1 MKLVAALAV
10 CAGASAVTVDN
21 LLAQIKDSIFKEKPN
36 GKGFVFAL
44 EPFFSIDC
52 NTQTTKKG
60 GVPTHIKQSCVGS
73 QGAGGDTNS
82 FTRKFIW
89 NKQKGVVKYEGHDEG
104 STGNWPFVDMYM
116 PPQFTDE
123 PYWIDEK
130 MMVQFGDPWKAKL
143 TWDRKEGFSKWGG
156 KNIGNKKAPLAMN
169 AQIWVKEG
177 GLVDGAYSVVVKN
190 NGGMK
195 VPKDFPASL
204 NPLDCQTMKWTHTYK
219 MSADQVC
226 AAGPQE
232 DGCAISIGVK
242 GKNGKKKLNHSISY
256 TTSGGKAFEVTM
268 KRPDGVCKVNA
279 LILPKSFDCFYT
291 KDNEPKKLVV
301 RLPHV
306 MGPQLGEIMKAG
318 QAAIAPFQNYW
329 FGAYMSGAV
338 MTPQGPVVTLK
349 RGMDKVA
356 HAAVWVDRRMAKLTN
371 EFDCSDLF
379 ASTLFESDLIAESYG
394 LGTTVQKFVQAECKR
409 GNKIAVA
416 WIQANAA
423 PEVKK
428 AREYVFALTDPAVG
442 GEEYNLW
449 ASKSGF

>member
-10 CAGASAVTVDN
+10 CAGASAVHVDD
-21 LLAQIKDSIFKEKPN
+21 LLAQIKDKIYTVKPN
-36 GKGFVFAL
+36 GKGFVVAL
-44 EPFFSIDC
+44 EPYFTINC
-52 NTQTTKKG
+52 NTANSRNKKVSTT
-60 GVPTHIKQSCVGS
+60 SCVGS
-73 QGAGGDTNS
+73 QGAGGDTNA
-82 FTRKFIW
+82 FTRKFLY
-89 NKQKGVVKYEGHDEG
+89 NEAKGVIKYQGHDEG

-116 PPQFTDE
+116 PEFADE
-123 PYWIDEK
+123 PYWIDEQVT
-130 MMVQFGDPWKAKL
+130 VQFGDPWKAKF

-169 AQIWVKEG
+169 ANIWVKEG
-177 GLVDGAYSVVVKN
+177 GLVDGAYAVTVKN
-190 NGGMK
+190 TGGMK
-195 VPKDFPASL
+195 VPKDFPESL
-204 NPLDCQTMKWTHTYK
+204 NPLDCKTKKWTHTYK

-226 AAGPQE
+226 AAGPQQ

-256 TTSGGKAFEVTM
+256 TTSGGTDFGVTM
-268 KRPDGVCKVNA
+268 KRPDGVCKIDA
-279 LILPKSFDCFYT
+279 LIRERTFECFYT
-291 KDNEPKKLVV
+291 KDSKAKKLVV
-301 RLPHV
+301 RLPNV

-329 FGAYMSGAV
+329 FGAYMSGDRE
-338 MTPQGPVVTLK
+338 GEVVILES
-349 RGMDKVA
+349 GMDKVA

-371 EFDCSDLF
+371 EFDCSALF
-379 ASTLFESDLIAESYG
+379 ASTLFESELIAESQE

-423 PEVKK
+423 PAVKD

-442 GEEYNLW
+442 GAEYNLW

>member
-1 MKLVAALAV
+1 MKLVAALAI

-21 LLAQIKDSIFKEKPN
+21 LLAQIKDSIYKEKPN
-36 GKGFVFAL
+36 GKGFVFSL
-44 EPFFSIDC
+44 EPIFSIDC
-52 NTQTTKKG
+52 NTQTTKRG
-60 GVPTHIKQSCVGS
+60 GVPTHIKQSCTGS

-89 NKQKGVVKYEGHDEG
+89 NKNKGVVKYEGHDEG
-104 STGNWPFVDMYM
+104 STANWPFVGQYM
-116 PPQFTDE
+116 PEFADE
-123 PYWIDEK
+123 PFWIDEK
-130 MMVQFGDPWKAKL
+130 MMVIFNDPWKAKL

-156 KNIGNKKAPLAMN
+156 KNIGSKKAPLAMN

-177 GLVDGAYSVVVKN
+177 GLVDGAYAVVVKN

-195 VPKDFPASL
+195 VPKDWPASL
-204 NPLDCQTMKWTHTYK
+204 NPFDCKTKKWTHTYT

-232 DGCAISIGVK
+232 DGCAISIVVK

-256 TTSGGKAFEVTM
+256 SSTSGTDFEVTM
-268 KRPDGVCKVNA
+268 TRPDGVCKIDA
-279 LILPKSFDCFYT
+279 LIRPQTFECFYT
-291 KDNEPKKLVV
+291 KDEEAKKLVI
-301 RLPHV
+301 RLPNV

-329 FGAYMSGAV
+329 FGAYMSGDREEETGAV
-338 MTPQGPVVTLK
+338 DPLS
-349 RGMDKVA
+349 GMDKVA

-371 EFDCSDLF
+371 EFDCSNLF
-379 ASTLFESDLIAESYG
+379 AATLFESELIAESHG

-416 WIQANAA
+416 WVKSNAA
-423 PEVKK
+423 PQVKE
-428 AREYVFALTDPAVG
+428 AREYVFALTDPTVG
-442 GEEYNLW
+442 GEQYNLW